1 MFALLIVGLIGCAA
15 KGTYD
20 RFSIE
25 QQYQSR
31 LAQRAPF
38 EEPDPA
44 SRETRAMVKSGQPLD
59 LPKGLYEW
67 TMAEQFMKK
76 AWEEYSNAEYEQA
89 SKFGKNCLGLDG
101 ARQAG
106 RGCVDGG

>member
-1 MFALLIVGLIGCAA
+1 MIFSALSS
-15 KGTYD
+15 GT
-20 RFSIE
+20 RC
-25 QQYQSR
+25 

-67 TMAEQFMKK
+67 TMAEQFM
-76 AWEEYSNAEYEQA
+76 S
-89 SKFGKNCLGLDG
+89 LG
-101 ARQAG
+101 RIQQ
-106 RGCVDGG
+106 R